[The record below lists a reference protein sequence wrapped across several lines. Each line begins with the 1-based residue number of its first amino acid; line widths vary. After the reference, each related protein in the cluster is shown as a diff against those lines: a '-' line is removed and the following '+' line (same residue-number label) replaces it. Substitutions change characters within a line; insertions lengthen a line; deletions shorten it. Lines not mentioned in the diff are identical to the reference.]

1 MYFSTTSLEIDCKAP
16 DVKVN
21 VDGDPG
27 DTFPIKIEV
36 LREHLDVLVPK

>member
-1 MYFSTTSLEIDCKAP
+1 MYFSTTKLDISCTDP

-27 DTFPIKIEV
+27 DTFPIQIEV
-36 LREHLDVLVPK
+36 LREHLDVLVPS